1 MLLRDEKVRG
11 RPCRSGARL
20 VIGKQAR
27 RAARKNEA
35 GLRGF
40 APQTKNGIAGVSLTL
55 GCDGATVDADNV
67 SLDRGGAFH
76 AAKFLPCLT
85 QGLGFVLVDLAA
97 ERDQKKFPGKH
108 GADVRKSAC
117 LDKRGA
123 SRLWA

>member
-11 RPCRSGARL
+11 RPCRAGARL
-20 VIGKQAR
+20 VLREQAR
-27 RAARKNEA
+27 RAACENEA

-55 GCDGATVDADNV
+55 GRDGATVDADNV
-67 SLDRGGAFH
+67 SSGRRGALL
-76 AAKFLPCLT
+76 AAKVLPCLT
-85 QGLGFVLVDLAA
+85 QGLGFVLIDLAA